1 MSLKTDTGQPLTV
14 HTADDGLGLRDVYL
28 DGRLLDR
35 VVFADT
41 AAGVVKVVRTWAA
54 APLRN
59 AAALPM
65 TLCADRWRWCSNEG
79 RAAQHP
85 H

>member
-28 DGRLLDR
+28 DGRLLDH

-41 AAGVVKVVRTWAA
+41 AAGIVKVVRCVGGRPVADGDSFAYDT
-54 APLRN
+54 LR
-59 AAALPM
+59 
-65 TLCADRWRWCSNEG
+65 G
-79 RAAQHP
+79 RVEVVFR
-85 H
+85 

>member
-28 DGRLLDR
+28 DGVLLDR

-41 AAGVVKVVRTWAA
+41 AAGVVKVVRTVGGRPVTKRGRFAYDT
-54 APLRN
+54 LRGQV
-59 AAALPM
+59 
-65 TLCADRWRWCSNEG
+65 EVVFK
-79 RAAQHP
+79 
-85 H
+85 